1 MINWYGVVM
10 LGYVVSN
17 LINIALSSLGIYS
30 ILTGALLYLFGIPVL
45 FGIFFAILVKF
56 EQKGYIKSNK
66 LSR

>member
-30 ILTGALLYLFGIPVL
+30 ILTGALRYLFGIPVL
-45 FGIFFAILVKF
+45 FGIFFAILVNF
-56 EQKGYIKSNK
+56 MV
-66 LSR
+66 

>member
-10 LGYVVSN
+10 LGYVVIN
-17 LINIALSSLGIYS
+17 LINIALSAFGIYN

-45 FGIFFAILVKF
+45 FGIFFAILIKF
-56 EQKGYIKSNK
+56 EQKGYIKSNE